1 LPIFLASNE
10 KMARLLPQS
19 VAELAEI
26 IAAAANEQSPLAICG
41 SETKRNIG
49 RSSVIADVLSTSA
62 VRGIKLYE
70 PEELVLTIYSGTPLE
85 EIEAALAQRDQH
97 LAFEPPRFHR
107 LLEIEG
113 ATSIGGV
120 VAAGLSGP
128 RRITAGAV
136 RDYALGFQA
145 VNGRGEIIKAG
156 GRVVKNVTG
165 YDLSKLMA
173 GSFGTLAVLSE
184 ITLKVLPRPARVQ
197 TLVAQGV
204 GACEGVSLL
213 SRALGGPYVVSG
225 AAWLPPHLSGNGDSI
240 AAVRLEGTAESVA
253 ARGLALRTALGAF
266 SGALDHDES
275 CAFWQSIGEVEG
287 LADQTGAVWR
297 ISVPPMSGPDILEA
311 VPGAT
316 GFLDWGGGLVW
327 LLVPETGDCAAALI
341 RAAVA
346 RVGGHA
352 TLFRASAEMRSTVPV
367 FQPLEGPLAA
377 LTRRVKESF
386 DPLHILNPGRMYPD
400 F

>member
-1 LPIFLASNE
+1 
-10 KMARLLPQS
+10 MARFLPQC

-26 IAAAANEQSPLAICG
+26 VAAAADEQSPLAVCG

-49 RSSVIADVLSTSA
+49 RTCAIADVLSTA
-62 VRGIKLYE
+62 AIRGIKLYE
-70 PEELVLTIYSGTPLE
+70 PEELVLTVYSGTPLG

-107 LLEIEG
+107 LLGTEG

-120 VAAGLSGP
+120 VATGLSGP
-128 RRITAGAV
+128 RRMTAGAV
-136 RDYALGFQA
+136 RDHVLGFQA
-145 VNGRGEIIKAG
+145 VNGRGELIKAG

-204 GACEGVSLL
+204 GAREGVSLL
-213 SRALGGPYVVSG
+213 SRALGGPFVASG
-225 AAWLPPHLSGNGDSI
+225 AAWLPPQLAGNGDSL
-240 AAVRLEGTAESVA
+240 AAIRLEGTAESVA
-253 ARGLALRTALGAF
+253 ARGLALRTALSAF
-266 SGALDHDES
+266 SGTLDHDES
-275 CAFWQSIGEVEG
+275 CALWQSVGEVEG
-287 LADQTGAVWR
+287 LADMAGAVWR

-327 LLVPETGDCAAALI
+327 LLVPETGDCAAERI

-346 RVGGHA
+346 KVGGHA
-352 TLFRASAEMRSTVPV
+352 TLFRASAEMRRTIPV
-367 FQPLEGPLAA
+367 FQPQEGPLAA